1 MKRRLVILA
10 LPVLALAA
18 LLLLLLPPAGDPPGL
33 HEAMEGDMEGD
44 VQESLEGMAATD
56 MPEQARAF
64 LATDRPWRA
73 AQVMR
78 TYLAQDPSAPPD
90 RRVLAAQAEAGWGA
104 WPEVHALLAE
114 VPALDTHA
122 SGIGLYLL
130 GRARDHLED
139 AAGAVDAYRAFL
151 ALSPPAGELEDERA
165 AARLRLGLALIRA
178 GERGAG
184 ERELRT
190 VAAGFGDAAVWLD
203 LLQAD
208 ALAFRGDTAAVR
220 ATVAAHDAG
229 YTGLRA
235 WRARVEAAQRAGD
248 LAAARAL
255 ANRARNWAS
264 TSATRAEFLV
274 AAGRLA
280 IQMGDTAAGRD
291 AFRSVISDDAAG
303 PAPRAAAVALLAGPM
318 RPADHLAVARVH
330 RAQGLYDEA
339 IEGYRAWLDAR
350 TGTAAERVRVQL
362 DLADALFYAQ
372 RYDEVEDAL
381 RPVASRTEAR
391 MLQARAAAYGGEP
404 EEGARIYLA
413 VANEFAGTGTGRQA
427 LYVAAGT
434 QHEAGNI
441 ERARDLYRQVISR
454 YPGTSQTGLS
464 MMRLAGI
471 AFQEEEYT
479 EAARL
484 WDSYRERYPRGS
496 SALQA
501 TYWAGRAREA
511 AGDEAGAASLYRA
524 VLERERD
531 SYYALRA
538 SERLGERFWPLPM
551 RATPAA
557 DPAAERRVAG
567 WMERIDLLRAADFPD
582 EASEEASRLLG
593 AAGSDRPTRYAL
605 GEALAARGY
614 TQRAIQLGL
623 GLQGSGPPDRRVL
636 RILYPFPYRTLIT
649 EEARARDLDP
659 FIAAALIRQESMFE
673 ARIVSPAGARG
684 LMQIMPATGRGLA
697 EAAGLE
703 PWDAE
708 LLFRPEINVHL
719 GTRYVAQH
727 MDNYQGSLPAV
738 FGAYNAGAHRV
749 ELWQAFPEWE
759 DEQLFTERIPF
770 AETRGYVRI
779 LTRNRALYEGLY
791 GGGGVTPPC

>member
-1 MKRRLVILA
+1 MKRRHLILA

-18 LLLLLLPPAGDPPGL
+18 LLLLLLPPAGDPPGPR
-33 HEAMEGDMEGD
+33 EDMEGD
-44 VQESLEGMAATD
+44 VEQALEGMAPTA

-64 LATDRPWRA
+64 LASDRPWRA

-78 TYLAQDPSAPPD
+78 TYLEQTATVPPD
-90 RRVLAAQAEAGWGA
+90 HRVLAARAEAGSGA
-104 WPEVHALLAE
+104 WPEAHALLAD
-114 VPALDTHA
+114 VPALDTHEH
-122 SGIGLYLL
+122 GIGLYLL

-139 AAGAVDAYRAFL
+139 APGAVDAYRSFL
-151 ALSPPAGELEDERA
+151 ALSPPAGALEDERA

-184 ERELRT
+184 EDELRS
-190 VAAGFGDAAVWLD
+190 VAADFGDATVWLD

-220 ATVAAHDAG
+220 TTVASHDAG

-235 WRARVEAAQRAGD
+235 WRARVEAARRGGD

-255 ANRARNWAS
+255 ANRARRWAS
-264 TSATRAEFLV
+264 TAATRAEFLV

-280 IQMGDTAAGRD
+280 MQMGDTVAGLD
-291 AFRSVISDDAAG
+291 AFRSVISDDPAG
-303 PAPRAAAVALLAGPM
+303 PAPRAAAAELLAGPM
-318 RPADHLAVARVH
+318 RPADHLAVARVQ

-339 IEGYRAWLDAR
+339 VEGYGAWLEAR

-372 RYDEVEDAL
+372 RYDEVADAL
-381 RPVASRTEAR
+381 EPVASRTEAR
-391 MLQARAAAYGGEP
+391 MLQARAAAYDGEP
-404 EEGARIYLA
+404 GEAARIYLA
-413 VANEFAGTGTGRQA
+413 VADEHAGTGTGRQA

-434 QHEAGNI
+434 QHEAGDI
-441 ERARDLYRQVISR
+441 ERARELYRQVISR
-454 YPGTSQTGLS
+454 YPGSSQTGQS

-484 WDSYRERYPRGS
+484 WDSYRERYPRGG

-501 TYWAGRAREA
+501 TYWAGRAHEA
-511 AGDEAGAASLYRA
+511 AGDATGAAALYRE
-524 VLERERD
+524 VLSRERD

-538 SERLGERFWPLPM
+538 SERLGQPFWPLPM
-551 RATPAA
+551 RVTPPA
-557 DPAAERRVAG
+557 DPAAERRVAA

-582 EASEEASRLLG
+582 EASEEASRLVGVAG
-593 AAGSDRPTRYAL
+593 ADRPTRYAL
-605 GEALAARGY
+605 AEALAERGY
-614 TQRAIQLGL
+614 TQRAILLGL

-684 LMQIMPATGRGLA
+684 LMQIMPATGRRLA

-703 PWDAE
+703 PWDAD

-727 MDNYQGSLPAV
+727 MANYEGSLPAV

-749 ELWQAFPEWE
+749 ELWQEFPEWG
-759 DEQLFTERIPF
+759 DEELFTERIPF

-791 GGGGVTPPC
+791 GGEE